1 MANMHRHR
9 QRVIRGADDQLWDD
23 LDTATRAA
31 DTDRSAV
38 TRQFWEWY
46 VSRPGAALPA
56 RPDVPPSDRIE
67 APATAHPDRSQ
78 VE

>member
-1 MANMHRHR
+1 MVTDEERRAQHRHKHK

-31 DTDRSAV
+31 GTDRSAV

-46 VSRPGAALPA
+46 VRRPGSKLPE
-56 RPDVPPSDRIE
+56 RPVSSKE
-67 APATAHPDRSQ
+67 KTA
-78 VE
+78 